1 MASLVVTGRGL
12 MNVASASDPAPAGAI
27 RRAKAAIQLGLVEDV
42 FELPS
47 PKFRPPQ
54 LVVYEPRESIE
65 TVAVP
70 AALAGAL
77 ARLTVAPVIPQ
88 ASLRERLAT
97 VGTVLAREEQW
108 DPTKRRVARGS
119 AEAMQAQF
127 DQHCARIATAAEWMF
142 DAAREQRS
150 ATTFV
155 QTAIAFEAL
164 YGGAKGEPV
173 METLANRVAYSLG
186 TSPQS
191 REHLV
196 HTLRSFY
203 DTRSAVVHSG
213 ATRLAG
219 EQERQLIQAQ
229 AILKQALQHELRLVA
244 KGTAELS
251 AAVKAPS

>member
-1 MASLVVTGRGL
+1 MCLGTWSTILSMALPVSLAAFAETLPQPPMASLVVTGRGL

-88 ASLRERLAT
+88 ASLRERVAT
-97 VGTVLAREEQW
+97 VGTGLAREEQR
-108 DPTKRRVARGS
+108 DPTKRRAARGS

-142 DAAREQRS
+142 DAA
-150 ATTFV
+150 
-155 QTAIAFEAL
+155 
-164 YGGAKGEPV
+164 
-173 METLANRVAYSLG
+173 
-186 TSPQS
+186 
-191 REHLV
+191 
-196 HTLRSFY
+196 
-203 DTRSAVVHSG
+203 
-213 ATRLAG
+213 
-219 EQERQLIQAQ
+219 
-229 AILKQALQHELRLVA
+229 
-244 KGTAELS
+244 
-251 AAVKAPS
+251 